1 MNTRYKRPDSD
12 VYPCGASLMKTSGS
26 VVWAAGTTC
35 GMTMPVSCV
44 IWHTGH
50 DVLKP
55 GDSDDHQLRR
65 LDRRK
70 VL

>member
-1 MNTRYKRPDSD
+1 
-12 VYPCGASLMKTSGS
+12 MKTSGS